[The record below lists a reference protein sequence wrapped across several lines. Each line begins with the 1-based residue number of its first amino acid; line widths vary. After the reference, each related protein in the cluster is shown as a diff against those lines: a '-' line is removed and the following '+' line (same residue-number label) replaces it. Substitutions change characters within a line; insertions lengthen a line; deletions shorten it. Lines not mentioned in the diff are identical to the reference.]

1 MSVNQFCGEQA
12 FDFQH
17 TYVAKLVQLII
28 TLVNQIL
35 RGEDIR
41 FKKLLQFV
49 HIVIPGQNGSVGKM
63 IYNNVLHILGY
74 LLVMLFLLL
83 AMRRSYQEQI
93 QTEAKKKAL

>member
-41 FKKLLQFV
+41 FKKLLLFV
-49 HIVIPGQNGSVGKM
+49 HIAVCNIAGHGEQNIDV
-63 IYNNVLHILGY
+63 
-74 LLVMLFLLL
+74 VMLKGAQAVIHDF
-83 AMRRSYQEQI
+83 
-93 QTEAKKKAL
+93 